1 MKRIGIFPGSFDPF
15 TKGHYSIVERA
26 LSFMDEIIIGVAVN
40 SDKHTMF
47 SKEKRVQMI
56 QELYKDNPRVSVE
69 AFEEITTDFA
79 KKKNAGFIIRGIRTA
94 DDFQYEDTVAYVYRQ
109 ISGIETILLFT
120 EPDLIHVSSTIVR
133 ELLRY
138 HKDVSQFL
146 PEGMKID

>member
-40 SDKHTMF
+40 NDKHTMF

>member
-1 MKRIGIFPGSFDPF
+1 MRRAIFPGSFDPF

>member
-56 QELYKDNPRVSVE
+56 QELYKDNPRFSVE
-69 AFEEITTDFA
+69 TFAAITTDFA